1 MSLTQDAE
9 VEFTFIKAP
18 NQPAD
23 SPVVDLSKH
32 IEFFCQPAL
41 MKFSQGQQGFL
52 NILAKVDSASISE
65 EIKSARDLR
74 RPINKLLI
82 ARVKDSNLLFSFF
95 LSISLIDS
103 SDAQGQ
109 S

>member
-1 MSLTQDAE
+1 MSLTNDAE

-18 NQPAD
+18 NQP
-23 SPVVDLSKH
+23 SGVDLSKY
-32 IEFFCQPAL
+32 IELFCQPAL

-52 NILAKVDSASISE
+52 NILAKVDNTGMSE
-65 EIKSARDLR
+65 EIKSARDSR

-82 ARVKDSNLLFSFF
+82 ARIKDSNLLFSFF

-103 SDAQGQ
+103 SDSSGQ
-109 S
+109 N